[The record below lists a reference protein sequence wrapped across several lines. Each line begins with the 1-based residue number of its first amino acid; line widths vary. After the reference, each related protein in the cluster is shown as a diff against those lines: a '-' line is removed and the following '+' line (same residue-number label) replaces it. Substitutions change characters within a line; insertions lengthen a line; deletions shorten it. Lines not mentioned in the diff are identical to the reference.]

1 MYLNMA
7 IIVIVKNNTGSS
19 VFIEDLGTAVAG
31 SGQRT
36 LSDTFEFPDI
46 CVSENLLGFVANSTF
61 TINDGTSDLNISE
74 AQNHL
79 NCKNADGGGTGAS
92 YLNDLLDVDTTSAGD
107 QFSLVYNETT
117 GIWGPGEPDVGN
129 TNLPPD
135 STSTVWIAPE
145 DNMPYYWNANIGD
158 WVTINSDM
166 YQFGKER
173 KVDGS
178 YIGIA
183 NHDGYYYVHRKG
195 YIINVYCNIEK
206 GNPSKAFEIHADESS
221 IFNFS
226 LTNSEY
232 INDNTTIQIHKGE
245 FLKLWCSPV
254 GSEVERIMCQLVIKW
269 SHDEE

>member
-1 MYLNMA
+1 MA

-19 VFIEDLGTAVAG
+19 VFMEDLGTAIPG

-36 LSDTFEFPDI
+36 LSDSFEFPEI
-46 CVSENLLGFVANSTF
+46 CASEDLLGYVTNSTF
-61 TINDGTSDLNISE
+61 VINDGTSDLNTTE
-74 AQNHL
+74 AQAHL
-79 NCKNADGGGTGAS
+79 NCKNPGGGTGAS

-107 QFSLVYNETT
+107 QFALVYNTGT
-117 GIWGPGEPDVGN
+117 GIWGPGERDVGN
-129 TNLPPD
+129 EKLPPD
-135 STSTVWIAPE
+135 STSTIWITPE
-145 DNMPYYWNANIGD
+145 DYMPYYYNGDIGD

-166 YQFGKER
+166 YQFGKE
-173 KVDGS
+173 KKTTGS

-183 NHDGYYYVHRKG
+183 NHAGYYYVHRKG
-195 YIINVYCNIEK
+195 YIMNVYCNIEK
-206 GNPSKAFEIHADESS
+206 GDATKAFEIHADESS

-245 FLKLWCSPV
+245 FLKLWCSHV
-254 GSEVERIMCQLVIKW
+254 GSEVERTMCQLVIKW